1 MGIKELEDF
10 LYQET
15 DSEQWHLKH
24 EGELSHFY
32 NKLEKVAFDSGEYY
46 CFDFCN
52 TLKTDTIGIVRESR
66 YTTIPA
72 HFHKDMELNY
82 IYICHKGKRNHDETR
97 GFVYPGFQCH
107 P

>member
-32 NKLEKVAFDSGEYY
+32 NKTG
-46 CFDFCN
+46 
-52 TLKTDTIGIVRESR
+52 
-66 YTTIPA
+66 
-72 HFHKDMELNY
+72 
-82 IYICHKGKRNHDETR
+82 KG
-97 GFVYPGFQCH
+97 CL
-107 P
+107 